1 MKKLYYFFLALFIFC
16 KSFGQE
22 IISNEYYE
30 DGSKVIEKTWVQDNQ
45 TLTLVEVVGEEG
57 SDYWYFIDENGIE
70 LGLNYYP
77 VKDYG
82 RYYRV
87 DVSIVNNSDSRIDL
101 IIKDLETGVRG
112 SFRNKEKYKN
122 LTFEQYSKIVRR
134 RQNGNAILMGFST
147 GLAVASGG
155 ISYSQSTSSYSG
167 NDAVG
172 NQYSG
177 STSTYTSTYSPAL
190 ATVQYQQSQN
200 NINSFSG
207 EQEQRMNY
215 INEGY
220 LKDHTIFPNNTF
232 EGYFLIPFHRKISGL
247 DIVFNIEDM
256 IFDFSKDR
264 FQK

>member
-1 MKKLYYFFLALFIFC
+1 MKKLLYLCFTLLILAE
-16 KSFGQE
+16 SYGQE

-30 DGSKVIEKTWVQDNQ
+30 YGSQVIEKTWVEGNQ
-45 TLTLVEVVGEEG
+45 TLTFVEVVGEED

-70 LGLNYYP
+70 LGLNYYT

-101 IIKDLETGVRG
+101 IIKDLETRVRG
-112 SFRNKEKYKN
+112 SVRNKEKYKN

-147 GLAVASGG
+147 GLAVTSGG

-167 NDAVG
+167 NDAIG

-177 STSTYTSTYSPAL
+177 STSSYTSTYSPAL
-190 ATVQYQQSQN
+190 AALQYQQSQN

-256 IFDFSKDR
+256 IFDFSNDR